1 MRLHDII
8 FLYYLHL
15 QKFLLLPNF
24 SWNVSPTFI
33 AHVRKTAGDLQ
44 FVIFVGQVKSL
55 VSFVSGVLYVNWR
68 GSLTRF
74 IHKFYFAQDN
84 YYELNV
90 LQRDIDNLWVVKF
103 YISKYLRKGTKTS
116 ARKIPPSGKRP
127 YPLIAMQRSFEIF
140 PVKLSTQKVSH
151 CSER

>member
-1 MRLHDII
+1 MLFASPKIPA
-8 FLYYLHL
+8 FALLCL
-15 QKFLLLPNF
+15 KF
-24 SWNVSPTFI
+24 SSY
-33 AHVRKTAGDLQ
+33 VRKTAGDLQ

-90 LQRDIDNLWVVKF
+90 LQRDIDNL
-103 YISKYLRKGTKTS
+103 
-116 ARKIPPSGKRP
+116 
-127 YPLIAMQRSFEIF
+127 
-140 PVKLSTQKVSH
+140 
-151 CSER
+151 